1 MLLCGLGLATPGQV
15 GHDGEPGRT
24 WMPVHGPGV
33 YRNEWTGLTEP
44 RVVQGALEGLA
55 DLGWLRPEAVRVRE
69 GGRRT
74 VRFRINPRLL
84 AGRRGR
90 SRQVPRRLPEVPA
103 GRHAAVV

>member
-1 MLLCGLGLATPGQV
+1 
-15 GHDGEPGRT
+15 
-24 WMPVHGPGV
+24 MPVHGPGV

-69 GGRRT
+69 GGRPT